1 MNNLATSQIQI
12 SEDISPS
19 RAYELIQNNKDKSD
33 FIILDVR
40 TSGEFATQRF
50 DNAVHLDFFSKSFE
64 IELNKLDKNKTYLVY
79 CKIGVRSGET
89 IKKMKELGFL
99 EAYNMAGGTV
109 LWEGDGLP
117 ALNIQSEEYHL
128 KIINSEA
135 CLPEACKT
143 DDYECGCNCIK

>member
-1 MNNLATSQIQI
+1 MSNLATSQTQI

-19 RAYELIQNNKDKSD
+19 WAYELIQNNQDKSD

-40 TSGEFATQRF
+40 TSGEFAIQRF
-50 DNAVHLDFFSKSFE
+50 DNAVHLDFFSESFI

-89 IKKMKELGFL
+89 IKKMKELGFR

-109 LWEGDGLP
+109 LWEEERLP
-117 ALNIQSEEYHL
+117 ALKVHSEEYHL
-128 KIINSEA
+128 KTINSEA
-135 CLPEACKT
+135 CKI
-143 DDYECGCNCIK
+143 DDYECGCSCIK